1 MDEQNDKI
9 QQALINIEALQKE
22 YEITLQQYQE
32 AVQNYISTL
41 QNTSS
46 NSTTQFTAL
55 SGRSWWG
62 TSGLKEGQVAD
73 QAECENMCAASSTCT
88 GATFNPVRKYCW
100 SRTGDGTL
108 TVGTDTDIAL
118 IPQQKSDLIVMKGLN
133 DKLISLNER
142 MASDWKD
149 IEPEIKVQNAN
160 KNQKQDQLNSTYQT
174 LLEEKQE
181 IDKQLEEYYSI
192 YQENEEQGLYA
203 NQENISYRFWILLTI
218 LVIIVTLRKMLGKS
232 VTMSAIIWLFI
243 IYALIIFTFTL
254 SYPAGFAI
262 WLLVLLAIILMKTGI
277 MPSP

>member
-192 YQENEEQGLYA
+192 
-203 NQENISYRFWILLTI
+203 
-218 LVIIVTLRKMLGKS
+218 
-232 VTMSAIIWLFI
+232 
-243 IYALIIFTFTL
+243 
-254 SYPAGFAI
+254 
-262 WLLVLLAIILMKTGI
+262 
-277 MPSP
+277 